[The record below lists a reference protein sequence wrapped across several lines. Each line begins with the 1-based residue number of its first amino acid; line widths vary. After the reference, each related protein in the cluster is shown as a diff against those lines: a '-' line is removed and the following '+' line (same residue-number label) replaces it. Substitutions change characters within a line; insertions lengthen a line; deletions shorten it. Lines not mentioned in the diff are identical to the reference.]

1 MKAVLKK
8 MILGSAALVL
18 IGAGQAFGS
27 PTPTATST
35 NPSPYFSE
43 RASTLLNEI
52 QTETAE
58 MRLHAETLGTFA
70 RRPQMHWQSHAF
82 HLNRVKGHMNK
93 VGERLAEL
101 QQISDFVQPWQRK
114 AIDQVTSHAA
124 EIASSTQAAI
134 VHLRVNQ
141 SRFFVPEYRNHLINV
156 ADRSDDMK
164 ETVDKYLDYE
174 KTQNAFQRLQNELE
188 LARN

>member
-8 MILGSAALVL
+8 AILGSAVLVL
-18 IGAGQAFGS
+18 MGAGPAFGS
-27 PTPTATST
+27 PTAPST

-43 RASTLLNEI
+43 RASMLLSEI
-52 QTETAE
+52 QSETAA

-70 RRPQMHWQSHAF
+70 WRPQMHWRSHAF
-82 HLNRVKGHMNK
+82 HLNRVKSHINK
-93 VGERLAEL
+93 VAERLAEL

-124 EIASSTQAAI
+124 EVASSTQAAI
-134 VHLRVNQ
+134 VHLRANQ
-141 SRFFVPEYRNHLINV
+141 GRFFVPEYRNHLTNV
-156 ADRSDDMK
+156 ADRSDDMR

-174 KTQNAFQRLQNELE
+174 KTQNAFQRLQSELE
-188 LARN
+188 LERN